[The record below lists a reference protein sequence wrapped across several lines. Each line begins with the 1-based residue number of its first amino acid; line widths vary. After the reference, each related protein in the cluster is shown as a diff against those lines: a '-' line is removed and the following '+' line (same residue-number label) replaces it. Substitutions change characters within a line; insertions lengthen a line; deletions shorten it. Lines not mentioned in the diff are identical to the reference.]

1 MAVYALG
8 PDVPDIHPE
17 AWVHPEAVVIGMV
30 RIGRGSSVWRYGTS
44 PPSDTQLLPMR
55 ECLHEDSR
63 DVFAC

>member
-1 MAVYALG
+1 LRPKLVAWF
-8 PDVPDIHPE
+8 PDSE
-17 AWVHPEAVVIGMV
+17 LT
-30 RIGRGSSVWRYGTS
+30 RGSSVWRYGTS